1 MESVDI
7 WLFGKKKLRSL
18 IEEDTN
24 MLIQEIRDKARQMLE
39 DDKKYAKL
47 SDSFCL
53 SRTGRDWDNT
63 TINLCFDREVIE
75 GIARKITVMK
85 QH

>member
-7 WLFGKKKLRSL
+7 WLFGKKKLRNM

-24 MLIQEIRDKARQMLE
+24 MLIQEIRDKARKMLE
-39 DDKKYAKL
+39 DGKKYAKL
-47 SDSFCL
+47 SDTFCL
-53 SRTGRDWDNT
+53 SRTGRDWDNM

-75 GIARKITVMK
+75 GIAHKITAMK
-85 QH
+85 LH

>member
-7 WLFGKKKLRSL
+7 WLFEKKTLRNV

-39 DDKKYAKL
+39 DDKKYVRL
-47 SDSFCL
+47 SDTFCL
-53 SRTGRDWDNT
+53 SRTGRDWDNM

-75 GIARKITVMK
+75 RISRKITVMK
-85 QH
+85 LH